1 MKERLSQK
9 QYEMERSRK
18 ARASG
23 GGVASQ
29 HANMLKALAR
39 SRGSAAI
46 ESNRYGKY
54 RSAPLVGSGS
64 LQGQGMEVP
73 LERDVTL
80 VFRWQSGNT
89 MEDTLN
95 LIRIVKRARPDVQ
108 VPIVSS
114 AFRETLRTLMAV
126 YHKRLRCVSKIK
138 PEGGDIPSSG
148 LMAIFML
155 MSLCGKSVT
164 LYGYGAASGASG
176 GRKAVPYHYYTN
188 LGERSWTTKAS
199 IHSFN
204 TEQKLVNAL
213 EAHHRVTVCN
223 ERSDPSC
230 GAIASPR

>member
-1 MKERLSQK
+1 MMK
-9 QYEMERSRK
+9 
-18 ARASG
+18 
-23 GGVASQ
+23 
-29 HANMLKALAR
+29 
-39 SRGSAAI
+39 
-46 ESNRYGKY
+46 
-54 RSAPLVGSGS
+54 
-64 LQGQGMEVP
+64 
-73 LERDVTL
+73 
-80 VFRWQSGNT
+80 
-89 MEDTLN
+89 
-95 LIRIVKRARPDVQ
+95 
-108 VPIVSS
+108 
-114 AFRETLRTLMAV
+114 
-126 YHKRLRCVSKIK
+126 
-138 PEGGDIPSSG
+138 GGDIPSSG